1 MKICP
6 QCQTSYT
13 DDSLQFC
20 LQDGTPL
27 AAASPTTNSWND
39 SEETLVSPRRDK
51 MRFDLPPQNVTGS
64 SREVVVAEA
73 PKKSNTALIVV
84 LTALITLL
92 TAGAAIMGILYVR
105 RNDKKDAA
113 LNINSKPPANIIVPN
128 VAQNSQNNNVNFSV
142 VNKNA
147 NQNSDASTPTPTPIP
162 KPILN
167 PNEAKE
173 IKSDVENVVEGWNDA
188 LENHD
193 LDAHLNKY
201 AESVDYYKSGGIGIE
216 AIRSDKQRAFE
227 AYDEI
232 KIKISNLQITP
243 DSTGEKAT
251 AVFDKKWKF
260 AGEDKFSSG
269 KVQQQLQFA
278 KIGGKW
284 RITGEKDLKVYYVE
298 K

>member
-27 AAASPTTNSWND
+27 TASPTTNSWND
-39 SEETLVSPRRDK
+39 SEETLVSPRRDR
-51 MRFDLPPQNVTGS
+51 MPSNLPPQNVAG
-64 SREVVVAEA
+64 SREVVVTEA
-73 PKKSNTALIVV
+73 PRKSNTALIVA
-84 LTALITLL
+84 LTTLITLL
-92 TAGAAIMGILYVR
+92 AAGAAIIGFWYVK
-105 RNDKKDAA
+105 RNDKKDVA
-113 LNINSKPPANIIVPN
+113 LNVNSKPPANTIVPN
-128 VAQNSQNNNVNFSV
+128 VAQNSNVNFSV
-142 VNKNA
+142 VNVNA
-147 NQNSDASTPTPTPIP
+147 SQNSNASKPTPTPTP
-162 KPILN
+162 KPTLN

-193 LDAHLNKY
+193 LDAHLSKY
-201 AESVDYYKSGGIGIE
+201 ADSVDYYKSGGVGVE
-216 AIRSDKQRAFE
+216 TVRGDKQRAFE

-232 KIKISNLQITP
+232 KINISNLKVTP
-243 DSTGEKAT
+243 DASGEKAV
-251 AVFDKKWKF
+251 AVFDKKWQF
-260 AGEDKFSSG
+260 EGEDKFSSG

-284 RITGEKDLKVYYVE
+284 RITSEKDLKIYYVE